1 MNRRN
6 FIKSSCINCA
16 SSIGAMWLLQACSSQ
31 KYVTGV
37 SNNQKKLT
45 VKKSDFTVVKKEKTI
60 QQKFIIVKPENLQFP
75 IVIYITTDNNYKAL
89 YLQCS
94 HQGCELSAY
103 ETTMVCPCHGAEFN
117 TNGDVTQG
125 PAESPLQSFVTTQD
139 DEHIYIQL

>member
-16 SSIGAMWLLQACSSQ
+16 SGIGAMWLLQACTSQ
-31 KYVTGV
+31 KYATGV
-37 SNNQKKLT
+37 SNNKNKLT
-45 VKKSDFTVVKKEKTI
+45 VKKSDFTVIKKDKTI
-60 QQKFIIVKPENLQFP
+60 QQKFILIKPENLQFP
-75 IVIYITTDNNYKAL
+75 IVIYITKDNNYKAL

-103 ETTMVCPCHGAEFN
+103 ETTMVCPCHGAEFD